1 MMNREL
7 LVLAMLLLIPVMVY
21 CILIEID
28 DSGGLDY
35 TSIQEGIDNSVSG
48 DTLLVYPGHYQENIN
63 FGGRDIVVI
72 SLFYATGD
80 SSYIENTIIGDVED
94 GCLVTFENMETPA
107 AILGG
112 LTIREGWGSGFPDY
126 RSGGINCL
134 NFSSPTLRDLN
145 IYENNYGA
153 AGGIYCEY
161 SDPLIERCHIHDNT
175 GHIPYYGGGITLY
188 HSNAHIR
195 DCLIENNGA
204 YICGGGICVFEM
216 CDPLIEDCIIRG
228 NDSDGGGGIY
238 AQACNLTLRNVLIT
252 GNDSSLGGGITL
264 YYYVNPDFEN
274 VEISN
279 NDGSNGGGIFFNT
292 VECEITSLKLTGN
305 TASSNAGITVIN
317 SNIVLNDMIICNN
330 EVDHDEHDGSSM
342 IVYYGSSVI
351 IENST
356 FSGNTSDG
364 ASIIVSGSSSLV
376 MHNNIFNDTGMSI
389 QFQESDQG
397 NNNYLSISYCDI
409 VGGEESLDCDNYGSY
424 EWGEGNISVY
434 PGFACPEQEDWRLMY
449 YSPCIDAGDP
459 ASEYDLDGT
468 ICDLGALYYDQEEFV
483 YPEINI
489 PEYLHFESGEIV
501 EMDFSQYVY
510 DINPDELVL
519 SVSGNENVLVDIAEM
534 LITISCVENWAGV
547 ELLTFY
553 VNDNSGRLVSS
564 DEMTV
569 DVTKNIIYV
578 PEDFAEI
585 QTAIEQAN
593 EDSTRIIVAPGEY
606 HENLDFLGKNIELVS
621 YFEAT
626 GDTVY
631 INETIIDGDS
641 LGTVITITGC
651 EQALVKGFTIRNG
664 YGDYLPYEVSAGG
677 IKIDNCNHVE
687 VSNVHIE
694 ENTGVRAGI
703 FSMNSILD
711 LHNTK
716 IFNNDGSAVYI
727 EEEGTSEIINLEIN
741 NNNEFYGSSIYA
753 NTYSHEF
760 PLYISGLRY
769 INNYSTHNPVGLTI
783 SGIMNSAIIDIT
795 ASNNGQCYSAIRF
808 SNLSNTYL
816 SDITATNN
824 DGSGIGILSSYGLT
838 IDRVIIKDNTIVNG
852 GSEGMLTVHACDYND
867 PIIISNAL
875 ISNNNSHMRAG
886 AIYINDS
893 NLIILNSTIID
904 NITTRGAAIVN
915 YFNSVEEPYL
925 INSIVYNNEPGQ
937 IQLGYPAGRMKI
949 LHVDHCDVEGGEE
962 GVLQYENALL
972 YWEEGNIDE
981 NPLFTGSGEN
991 PFTLMETSPCID
1003 AGTLDFPVYFE
1014 MPETDLAGNPRV
1026 SGDFI
1031 DMGCYE
1037 YQYPGSEEE
1046 NEISETG
1053 NRLWCY
1059 PNPFNPET
1067 TIGFYLEKEAE
1078 VDIKIYN
1085 IRGQLVK
1092 ELHSGIMEMGRH
1104 NIIWHGDNESGSQAG
1119 SGVYFYQLKA
1129 GDLVKTKKMMLM
1141 R

>member
-1 MMNREL
+1 MNWKAVLIMIL
-7 LVLAMLLLIPVMVY
+7 LPVILF
-21 CILIEID
+21 CDLIEID

-63 FGGRDIVVI
+63 FGGRNIVVI

-145 IYENNYGA
+145 IYENNYGV

-204 YICGGGICVFEM
+204 WICGGGICVFEM

-238 AQACNLTLRNVLIT
+238 AQACNLTLRNVLIA
-252 GNDSSLGGGITL
+252 GNDSSLGGGIAL

-292 VECEITSLKLTGN
+292 VECEITGLKLTGN
-305 TASSNAGITVIN
+305 TASSNAGISIVN

-330 EVDHDEHDGSSM
+330 EVDHEGHDGSSM
-342 IVYYGSSVI
+342 IVYYGSSAI
-351 IENST
+351 IENTT

-376 MHNNIFNDTGMSI
+376 MHNNIFNDEGISI

-397 NNNYLSISYCDI
+397 NENHLSISYCNI

-459 ASEYDLDGT
+459 ASEYDPDGT
-468 ICDLGALYYDQEEFV
+468 ICDLGALYYDQINLV
-483 YPEINI
+483 YPDINI
-489 PEYLHFESGEIV
+489 PPYLHFESGEIIF
-501 EMDFSQYVY
+501 MDFSEYVY

-547 ELLTFY
+547 EFLTFY

-593 EDSTRIIVAPGEY
+593 EDSTKIIVAPGEY
-606 HENLDFLGKNIELVS
+606 HENIDFLGKNIELVS
-621 YFEAT
+621 YFETT
-626 GDTVY
+626 GDTTY
-631 INETIIDGDS
+631 ISETIIDGDS
-641 LGTVITITGC
+641 LATVVTIVGS
-651 EQALVKGFTIRNG
+651 EWARVSGFTIRNG
-664 YGDYLPYEVSAGG
+664 NGINSMSGG
-677 IKIDNCNHVE
+677 IYFDEMESIQIDNSVIENNDHFAILNRVNSSI
-687 VSNVHIE
+687 SNLVIHDLIIRNNSCSGIRLRNIE
-694 ENTGVRAGI
+694 YGEIYNIDLRGNLLEG
-703 FSMNSILD
+703 FSTNNSIAGTG
-711 LHNTK
+711 N
-716 IFNNDGSAVYI
+716 GS
-727 EEEGTSEIINLEIN
+727 IINLNNITVNTGEESYSNDILQIRDFNNSSISNITIEKVYSPFESSSSGLIFSYMTNSYITDIIIRDCIAENIAGALKIEYCSNILIDRVEIN
-741 NNNEFYGSSIYA
+741 NNQAHSTGGIR
-753 NTYSHEF
+753 
-760 PLYISGLRY
+760 LYHCEENPIY
-769 INNYSTHNPVGLTI
+769 INN
-783 SGIMNSAIIDIT
+783 
-795 ASNNGQCYSAIRF
+795 
-808 SNLSNTYL
+808 
-816 SDITATNN
+816 
-824 DGSGIGILSSYGLT
+824 
-838 IDRVIIKDNTIVNG
+838 
-852 GSEGMLTVHACDYND
+852 
-867 PIIISNAL
+867 AL
-875 ISNNNSHMRAG
+875 IINNTAEDDIG
-886 AIYINDS
+886 AMDIYES
-893 NLIILNSTIID
+893 
-904 NITTRGAAIVN
+904 
-915 YFNSVEEPYL
+915 NSVI
-925 INSIVYNNEPGQ
+925 INSIFAGNISMEGAAVTTRHGLIEDAYFINCIFYDNEPAQLELENGSQ
-937 IQLGYPAGRMKI
+937 VYIEYCDIEGDVGEIIQSGS
-949 LHVDHCDVEGGEE
+949 VELFWG
-962 GVLQYENALL
+962 A
-972 YWEEGNIDE
+972 GNIDTD
-981 NPLFTGSGEN
+981 PLFTGLDPYPYNLSED
-991 PFTLMETSPCID
+991 SPCID
-1003 AGTLDFPVYFE
+1003 AGTLELPVYFE
-1014 MPETDLAGNPRV
+1014 IPETDLAGNPRI

-1037 YQYPGSEEE
+1037 YQYPGSGEE
-1046 NEISETG
+1046 NEITGSG
-1053 NRLWCY
+1053 NRLCCY

-1104 NIIWHGDNESGSQAG
+1104 NIIWHGENEKGQQVG